1 MISVPP
7 QFSLLLVIVV
17 GCTDGLSSSSGNAT
31 AASTDSTIDEQS
43 YNRYAMASSFLEEKG
58 ASRVRGPVVDTVAA
72 MQALPGEWIFM

>member
-17 GCTDGLSSSSGNAT
+17 GCTDGLSGSSGHTT

-43 YNRYAMASSFLEEKG
+43 DDRYAMASSFLKEKG

-72 MQALPGEWIFM
+72 MRALLGE